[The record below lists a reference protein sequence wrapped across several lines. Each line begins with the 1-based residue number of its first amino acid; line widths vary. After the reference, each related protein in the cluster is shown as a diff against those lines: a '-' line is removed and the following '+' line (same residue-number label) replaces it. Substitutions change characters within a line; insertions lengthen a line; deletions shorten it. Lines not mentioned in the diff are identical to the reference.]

1 MYVEHSFYSEN
12 RSFMKNSY
20 TKSNITIY
28 YLRGNIITV
37 TYYLQKSN
45 LVILLLT

>member
-1 MYVEHSFYSEN
+1 
-12 RSFMKNSY
+12 MKNNY

-28 YLRGNIITV
+28 DLKSNIITV

-45 LVILLLT
+45 LVILLFTHKVIILRNLSYK